1 MVDIINYLRE
11 FHMGFFTSTRRVQ
24 RVRHDLRLRE
34 VEVRRVTPVSAN
46 FISVVFGGESLADFR
61 SDGFDDHIKF
71 MFNDAA
77 GQPVRRDY
85 TPRHFD
91 RAARELTLEF
101 ALHEGGAASDW
112 AAQARVGQKATIGGP
127 RGSMVV
133 PINYHWHLLIGDST
147 ALPAIHRRL
156 EELTASTCAI
166 AVIQVTSEA
175 DCRPLSSR
183 ADLQVHWVYSPGDLV
198 AATRSLT
205 LPKGEGYAWAA
216 GEASVMKTVRQVLV
230 DEHRQPG
237 DALHVAA
244 YWKRGQADFHERL

>member
-1 MVDIINYLRE
+1 MSRL
-11 FHMGFFTSTRRVQ
+11 TSTRRVQ

-34 VEVRRVTPVSAN
+34 VEVRRVNPVSAN

-61 SDGFDDHIKF
+61 SDGFDDHVKF

-91 RAARELTLEF
+91 PVARELTIEF
-101 ALHEGGAASDW
+101 ALHDGGAASAW
-112 AAQARVGQKATIGGP
+112 AEQAAVGQSATIGGP

-133 PINYHWHLLIGDST
+133 PTDYDWHLLIGDST

-156 EELTASTCAI
+156 EELPASTRAI
-166 AVIQVTSEA
+166 AVIQLASEA
-175 DCRPLSSR
+175 DRRSFASR

-198 AATRSLT
+198 ATTRSLT
-205 LPKGEGYAWAA
+205 LPKGDGYVWAA

-230 DEHRQPG
+230 DDHRQPG
-237 DALHVAA
+237 DALHAAA